1 MKTAKTVD
9 EQINILQSRG
19 IIISN
24 SDKAK
29 EILQDI
35 GYYRL
40 GFYFFPFEES
50 HPKIENRTHKIT
62 SGTTFED
69 AVALYYFDYD
79 LRKIEL
85 KWLKF

>member
-1 MKTAKTVD
+1 MIIFAKKDSIMKTAKTVD

-50 HPKIENRTHKIT
+50 HPKIELIRLLLVLHLKMPL
-62 SGTTFED
+62 
-69 AVALYYFDYD
+69 LYII
-79 LRKIEL
+79 LTMI
-85 KWLKF
+85 